1 MKHYEILIKDPII
14 AKHIPE
20 THWYNYNALRSMLNK
35 YSIIYLKPN
44 DKSSG
49 NGIIRIKFIA
59 KDKYTVS
66 FEKTT
71 MNVDRANLTTAL
83 KKIITGNSKY
93 IIQQGID
100 LATYKN
106 NPFDMRIV
114 LQKVWKTWRITLTSA
129 KVASTEDAIVT
140 NVAKG
145 ARDYLLQQILHEY
158 DQKKDP
164 MATFREII
172 DLSHQIANVLGNQLP
187 IVITGIDIAVDKHGY
202 IWFIESNEKPDC
214 TRCKNVN
221 DNLSIKK
228 YEEARYLIKTSK
240 KLIK

>member
-1 MKHYEILIKDPII
+1 MKQYKILAKDPII
-14 AKHIPE
+14 DKHLPE
-20 THWYNYNALRSMLNK
+20 THWYNYNTLRRMLNK
-35 YSIIYLKPN
+35 YSVIYLKPN

-49 NGIIRIKFIA
+49 NGIIRIKLIA

-71 MNVDRANLTTAL
+71 MNVDKMNLGTAL
-83 KKIITGNSKY
+83 KKIITGRSKY

-106 NPFDMRIV
+106 NPFDMRVV
-114 LQKVWKTWRITLTSA
+114 LQKVSKTWRITLSSA
-129 KVASTEDAIVT
+129 RVASDEDAVVT

-145 ARDYLLQQILHEY
+145 ARDYLLQQILYEY

-164 MATFREII
+164 MATFREVI

-187 IVITGIDIAVDKHGY
+187 IVIAGLDIAVDKYGQ

-214 TRCKNVN
+214 ARCKIVN
-221 DNLSIKK
+221 DKLSVEK
-228 YEEARYLIKTSK
+228 YEQARNLMETSK
-240 KLIK
+240 N